1 MSEKPTVRA
10 IRDGDE
16 PGVVALWHA
25 AGVSRPWN
33 PPDRDIAFA
42 RRDAHSTILVAD
54 GSGGRIVG
62 SAMVGEDGHRGW
74 VYYVAV
80 EPSLQ
85 RSGLGRQLMDAAEAW
100 LAARG
105 VWKVQLLVREDNRA
119 VVEFYERLG
128 YKDTRTVCLQK
139 VIG

>member
-1 MSEKPTVRA
+1 MNSQPTIRPL
-10 IRDGDE
+10 RDGDE

-33 PPDRDIAFA
+33 DPARDIAFA
-42 RRDAHSTILVAD
+42 RRDGHSTLLVAEA
-54 GSGGRIVG
+54 SGRIVG
-62 SAMVGEDGHRGW
+62 SAMLGEDGHRGW

-80 EPSLQ
+80 EPSRQ
-85 RSGLGRQLMDAAEAW
+85 GSGLGRQLMDAAEAW